1 MINIFQKYKDNVISS
16 VVLVGDTTYRDAIEE
31 FLPLVNRFESQRK
44 LLDAKFYERLE
55 RDILKGCIMPPITL
69 AFVLDVEE
77 IENTCRS
84 LEELQSYVN
93 EHIDSGYILDGLQR
107 LNTLKRASLKEN
119 FPWDNTIL
127 LNIIIAENEDKLL
140 YRMITL
146 NNGQKQMSPR
156 HQIEILTQELF
167 NFEDFP
173 NLDVQTEKERSI
185 KVKRGS
191 YVLADIAKGY
201 LAFITNSVHIDN
213 DKFIAEKMDQI
224 LVGKILDADITLSGI
239 EFKQILQLIDNYQSN
254 DYLKNWFKLN
264 NNIIA
269 FCVGI
274 KKSYEFTSEMSS
286 DNLQS
291 AIERFEEAFRA
302 LNPSKVKL
310 GKIRRDLV
318 LMFIS
323 KLESLSKKTSEELI
337 DLFITET
344 AQ

>member
-1 MINIFQKYKDNVISS
+1 MINLFKKYDDEVISS
-16 VVLVGDTTYRDAIEE
+16 VVLVGDTTYQEAIEK
-31 FLPLVNRFESQRK
+31 FIPLVNRFESQRK
-44 LLDAKFYERLE
+44 ILDAKFYERLE
-55 RDILKGCIMPPITL
+55 RDILKGCMMPPITL
-69 AFVLDVEE
+69 AFVLDTVE
-77 IENTCRS
+77 IERISNDMGD
-84 LEELQSYVN
+84 LEQFINSHIN
-93 EHIDSGYILDGLQR
+93 EGYILDGLQR
-107 LNTLKRASLKEN
+107 LNTLKRASAKEG
-119 FPWDNTIL
+119 FPWNKTIL
-127 LNIIIAENEDKLL
+127 LNIIIAQNEDKLL

-173 NLDVQTEKERSI
+173 NLDVQTEKERSL
-185 KVKRGS
+185 KAKPGS

-224 LVGKILDADITLSGI
+224 LVGKILDSDVTKSEI
-239 EFKQILQLIDNYQSN
+239 EFKQILQIIDKCQAN

-274 KKSYEFTSEMSS
+274 KKSHRFISTI
-286 DNLQS
+286 N
-291 AIERFEEAFRA
+291 IEDLKNTIEKFEEAFKA

-318 LMFIS
+318 LLFIS
-323 KLESLSKKTSEELI
+323 RLELLSKKSSEELI
-337 DLFITET
+337 DLFIKET